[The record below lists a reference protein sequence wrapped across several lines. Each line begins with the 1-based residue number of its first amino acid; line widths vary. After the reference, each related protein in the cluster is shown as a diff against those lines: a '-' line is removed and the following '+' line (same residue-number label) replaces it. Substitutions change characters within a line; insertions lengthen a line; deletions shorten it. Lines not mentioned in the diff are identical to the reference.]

1 MVGGDAGC
9 CFAVILLGCYRRSCF
24 FFLYSMMLVL
34 MTRGRMVVFF
44 LLLKFALSF
53 ASRLA
58 MESVWAVV
66 APAASRSPGGE
77 ARGEGKRGER
87 GGKGFGSE
95 RVTG

>member
-1 MVGGDAGC
+1 
-9 CFAVILLGCYRRSCF
+9 
-24 FFLYSMMLVL
+24 MMLVL